1 MGRIYQQGCGVAI
14 MADVFTKAK
23 RSEVLE
29 TRSAEFGVPSD
40 RSGSEFPEIEF
51 IPRDAEV
58 FDNVRSDAAR
68 HIARMPRESDQAV
81 GTKRI
86 RVMPVTEDALH
97 LTLDPSPHP
106 MRRGRTTDFAE
117 SPLQLAAVPRGVFG
131 HGSGGENKFVAESR
145 RNGASGFEQR
155 FQVSFGGLLKAKRD
169 FAAVTPVRVAAGQQA
184 GLGYPDAV
192 LIPPDLHFREWNDH
206 NATTVT
212 RRASGVKRAFDV

>member
-40 RSGSEFPEIEF
+40 RSGSEFPEIELVA
-51 IPRDAEV
+51 RDAEV
-58 FDNVRSDAAR
+58 FDNVRNDAAR
-68 HIARMPRESDQAV
+68 HIARMPSESDQAV

-86 RVMPVTEDALH
+86 RVMPVTA
-97 LTLDPSPHP
+97 
-106 MRRGRTTDFAE
+106 RGAEKFTTDFAE
-117 SPLQLAAVPRGVFG
+117 SPLQLAAVPRGEFG

-155 FQVSFGGLLKAKRD
+155 FQVSFGGLLKAKRG